1 MRDLHVFTLRKA
13 RTYRWSGGAVFGTG
27 FLVSLGFSDVAAVA
41 VCLLTVLALAWLRLP
56 GIRQA
61 YVEIMD
67 ILKTRI
73 DEAVSAG

>member
-1 MRDLHVFTLRKA
+1 MSCGPSATWP
-13 RTYRWSGGAVFGTG
+13 T
-27 FLVSLGFSDVAAVA
+27 
-41 VCLLTVLALAWLRLP
+41 P

-73 DEAVSAG
+73 DEAVSAS